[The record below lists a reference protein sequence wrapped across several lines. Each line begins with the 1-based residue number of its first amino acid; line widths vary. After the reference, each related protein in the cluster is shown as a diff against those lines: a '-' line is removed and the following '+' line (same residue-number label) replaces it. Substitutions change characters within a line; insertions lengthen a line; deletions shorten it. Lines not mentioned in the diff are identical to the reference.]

1 MVNKD
6 NESFENNLKRI
17 FTEEIEVPYCV
28 KNKIRTVL
36 NDKKKN
42 ADSEK
47 AKIDYYLIL

>member
-28 KNKIRTVL
+28 KNKIGTVL
-36 NDKKKN
+36 MIKMN
-42 ADSEK
+42 EK
-47 AKIDYYLIL
+47 TEIDYYLIL

>member
-28 KNKIRTVL
+28 KNKIIGKRY
-36 NDKKKN
+36 
-42 ADSEK
+42 A
-47 AKIDYYLIL
+47 YQ